1 MLTGRVE
8 KVVNLIQFNS
18 NCRFGNLH
26 WGMVKNVVK
35 STWFNSNQMIWLL
48 YSKPVILRVY
58 MQGTYK
64 IYHNLLWIDL
74 TKDESSW
81 IESDW
86 MKVYLYHL
94 LLQIDFQLFYILRT
108 RKVRLLMPFYFQYID
123 AQFNFCWVD
132 LFMLSFSHLL
142 MPIAFQYVNTQFDF
156 Q

>member
-1 MLTGRVE
+1 MANGKGWKCCWSHSNQLELNDSSQFKSTCHTGKHLKIFIKLLTGRVE

-18 NCRFGNLH
+18 NCRFGNLL

-48 YSKPVILRVY
+48 YSKPVILKVY

-86 MKVYLYHL
+86 MKVYL
-94 LLQIDFQLFYILRT
+94 
-108 RKVRLLMPFYFQYID
+108 
-123 AQFNFCWVD
+123 
-132 LFMLSFSHLL
+132 
-142 MPIAFQYVNTQFDF
+142 
-156 Q
+156 